1 MTNGYIIVA
10 RSRDTKGIYIETNED
25 LDDYADMRIIYC
37 QAVCGIEAV
46 QEKIDRWVDENDD
59 VRDRTDDVND
69 SIAEMVSSMQWI
81 ANEHPIQS
89 FRRLK

>member
-25 LDDYADMRIIYC
+25 LDDYADMRMIYC
-37 QAVCGIEAV
+37 QAVGEIEAV
-46 QEKIDRWVDENDD
+46 QEKIDRWVDENED
-59 VRDRTDDVND
+59 VRDRNDDVND